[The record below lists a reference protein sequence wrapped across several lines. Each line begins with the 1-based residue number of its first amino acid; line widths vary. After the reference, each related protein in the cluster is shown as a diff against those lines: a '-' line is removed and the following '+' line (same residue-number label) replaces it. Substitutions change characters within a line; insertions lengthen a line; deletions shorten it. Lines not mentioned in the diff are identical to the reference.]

1 MDQNFG
7 VPSLYIHGQKIDAG
21 IGLPGVDIHGPKI
34 DVGIDIHGPKLVYHH
49 LIFMDLI

>member
-1 MDQNFG
+1 MCT

-34 DVGIDIHGPKLVYHH
+34 DVGIDIHGPKLVYNH
-49 LIFMDLI
+49 LIFMDLV